1 MCAYSAKSESL
12 QLHGLQPTRFLCPWD
27 FSGKNSGVACH
38 FLPLRD
44 LPDPEIKL
52 MALASPSFQVHS
64 LPLCHHL
71 KDSHNRKQVWTHQK
85 TLVETKQTNKQK
97 TTKLK
102 HLCKTF
108 VIHSFAQL
116 CVTHYILLF
125 RIQNQNARFQIPCLP
140 FSSYLNLGKLNSL
153 QGVDSKL

>member
-1 MCAYSAKSESL
+1 MCACSAKSESL
-12 QLHGLQPTRFLCPWD
+12 QLHGLQPTRFLYPWD

-85 TLVETKQTNKQK
+85 TLVETKQTNKKPQNLSICV
-97 TTKLK
+97 KL
-102 HLCKTF
+102 
-108 VIHSFAQL
+108 
-116 CVTHYILLF
+116 LLF
-125 RIQNQNARFQIPCLP
+125 IHL
-140 FSSYLNLGKLNSL
+140 LNCVLHTIYCYSGFRTRMLGFKSHVCHFLAI
-153 QGVDSKL
+153 